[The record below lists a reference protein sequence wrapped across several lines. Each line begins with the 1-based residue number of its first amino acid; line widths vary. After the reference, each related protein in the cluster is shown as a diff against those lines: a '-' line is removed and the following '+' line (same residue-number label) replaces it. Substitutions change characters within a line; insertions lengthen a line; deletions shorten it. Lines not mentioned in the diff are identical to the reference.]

1 MSNEIM
7 RREMKEALDAGERAL
22 SSLRNAQEKL
32 NSAGN
37 WGLFDMFG
45 GGLFSTIMKRS
56 KMDDAQQLMEAAK
69 SDLKRFQRE
78 LKDVNIPLDL
88 RMEVGSFLSF
98 ADFFFDGFVADYL
111 VQSKISEAKEQV
123 SDAIIRV
130 EQILNELKRKMY
142 DINFQSET

>member
-22 SSLRNAQEKL
+22 SSLRKAQEKL

-69 SDLKRFQRE
+69 TDLKRLQRE

-130 EQILNELKRKMY
+130 EQILNELKRKM
-142 DINFQSET
+142 

>member
-1 MSNEIM
+1 MNEVM
-7 RREMKEALDAGERAL
+7 RREMQEAIVAGERAL
-22 SSLRNAQEKL
+22 SSLRSAHEKL

-37 WGLFDMFG
+37 WGIFDMFG

-56 KMDDAQQLMEAAK
+56 KMSDAQNLMENAK
-69 SDLKRFQRE
+69 SDLLRFQRE

-111 VQSKISEAKEQV
+111 VQTKISDAKSQV
-123 SDAIIRV
+123 SDAIYKV
-130 EQILNELKRKMY
+130 ERILNELKRNM
-142 DINFQSET
+142 

>member
-1 MSNEIM
+1 MMNEVM
-7 RREMKEALDAGERAL
+7 RREMQEAIVAGERAL
-22 SSLRNAQEKL
+22 SSLRSAHEKL

-37 WGLFDMFG
+37 WGIFDMFG

-56 KMDDAQQLMEAAK
+56 KMSDAQNLMENAK
-69 SDLKRFQRE
+69 SDLLRFQRE

-111 VQSKISEAKEQV
+111 VQTKISDAKSQV
-123 SDAIIRV
+123 SDAIYKV
-130 EQILNELKRKMY
+130 ERILNELKRNM
-142 DINFQSET
+142 

>member
-1 MSNEIM
+1 MMNEVM
-7 RREMKEALDAGERAL
+7 RREMQEAIIAGERAL
-22 SSLRNAQEKL
+22 SSLRSAHEKL

-56 KMDDAQQLMEAAK
+56 KMSDAQNLMENAK
-69 SDLKRFQRE
+69 SDLLRFQRE

-98 ADFFFDGFVADYL
+98 ADFLFDGFVADYL
-111 VQSKISEAKEQV
+111 VQTKISDAKTQV
-123 SDAIIRV
+123 SDAIYKV
-130 EQILNELKRKMY
+130 ERILNELKR
-142 DINFQSET
+142 QL

>member
-7 RREMKEALDAGERAL
+7 RREMKEAMDAGERAL
-22 SSLRNAQEKL
+22 TSLRNAQEKL

-69 SDLKRFQRE
+69 ADLKRFQRE

-130 EQILNELKRKMY
+130 EQILNELKRKM
-142 DINFQSET
+142 

>member
-69 SDLKRFQRE
+69 SALKRFQRE

-130 EQILNELKRKMY
+130 EQILNELKRKM
-142 DINFQSET
+142 

>member
-22 SSLRNAQEKL
+22 SSLKNAQEKL

-130 EQILNELKRKMY
+130 EQILDELKREM
-142 DINFQSET
+142 

>member
-22 SSLRNAQEKL
+22 SSLRKAQEKL

-56 KMDDAQQLMEAAK
+56 KMDDAQQLMEVAK
-69 SDLKRFQRE
+69 TDLKRLQRE

-130 EQILNELKRKMY
+130 EQILNELKRKM
-142 DINFQSET
+142 

>member
-22 SSLRNAQEKL
+22 SSLRKAQEKL

-88 RMEVGSFLSF
+88 RMEVGGFLSF

-130 EQILNELKRKMY
+130 EQILNELKRKM
-142 DINFQSET
+142 

>member
-22 SSLRNAQEKL
+22 SSFRNAQEKL

-130 EQILNELKRKMY
+130 EQILNELRRKM
-142 DINFQSET
+142 

>member
-1 MSNEIM
+1 MMKEVM
-7 RREMKEALDAGERAL
+7 RREMQEAIVAGERAL
-22 SSLRNAQEKL
+22 SSLRSAHEKL

-56 KMDDAQQLMEAAK
+56 KMSDAQNLMENAK
-69 SDLKRFQRE
+69 SDLLRFQRE

-111 VQSKISEAKEQV
+111 VQTKISDAKTQV
-123 SDAIIRV
+123 SDAIYKV
-130 EQILNELKRKMY
+130 ERILNELKRQM
-142 DINFQSET
+142 

>member
-1 MSNEIM
+1 MMKEVM
-7 RREMKEALDAGERAL
+7 RREMQEAIVAGERAL
-22 SSLRNAQEKL
+22 SSLRSAHEKL

-37 WGLFDMFG
+37 WGIFDMFG

-56 KMDDAQQLMEAAK
+56 KMSDAQNLMENAK
-69 SDLKRFQRE
+69 SDLLRFQRE

-111 VQSKISEAKEQV
+111 VQTKISDAKSQV
-123 SDAIIRV
+123 SDAIYKV
-130 EQILNELKRKMY
+130 ERILNELKRNM
-142 DINFQSET
+142 

>member
-69 SDLKRFQRE
+69 SDLN
-78 LKDVNIPLDL
+78 D
-88 RMEVGSFLSF
+88 
-98 ADFFFDGFVADYL
+98 
-111 VQSKISEAKEQV
+111 SKE
-123 SDAIIRV
+123 
-130 EQILNELKRKMY
+130 N
-142 DINFQSET
+142 

>member
-22 SSLRNAQEKL
+22 SSLRMAQKKL

-45 GGLFSTIMKRS
+45 GGLFSTIIKRS
-56 KMDDAQQLMEAAK
+56 KMDDAHELMETAK
-69 SDLKRFQRE
+69 LDLKRFQKE
-78 LKDVNIPLDL
+78 LKDVNVPLDK

-111 VQSKISEAKEQV
+111 VQSKISDAKEQV
-123 SDAIIRV
+123 LDAIIRV
-130 EQILNELKRKMY
+130 EQILNELKRKM
-142 DINFQSET
+142 

>member
-22 SSLRNAQEKL
+22 SSLRKAQEKL

-56 KMDDAQQLMEAAK
+56 KMDDAQQLMEVAK
-69 SDLKRFQRE
+69 TDLKRFQRE

-130 EQILNELKRKMY
+130 EQILNELRRKM
-142 DINFQSET
+142 

>member
-1 MSNEIM
+1 MNNEIM

-69 SDLKRFQRE
+69 TDLKRFQRE

-111 VQSKISEAKEQV
+111 VQSKISEAKEE
-123 SDAIIRV
+123 IC
-130 EQILNELKRKMY
+130 KRKKTSY
-142 DINFQSET
+142 FHPQIQ

>member
-22 SSLRNAQEKL
+22 SSLRKAQGKL

-130 EQILNELKRKMY
+130 EQILNELKRKM
-142 DINFQSET
+142 

>member
-1 MSNEIM
+1 MNEVM
-7 RREMKEALDAGERAL
+7 RREMQEAIIAGERAL
-22 SSLRNAQEKL
+22 SSLRSAHEKL

-56 KMDDAQQLMEAAK
+56 KMSDAQNLMENAK
-69 SDLKRFQRE
+69 SDLLRFQRE

-111 VQSKISEAKEQV
+111 VQTKISDAKTQV
-123 SDAIIRV
+123 SDAIYKV
-130 EQILNELKRKMY
+130 ERILNELKRQM
-142 DINFQSET
+142 

>member
-1 MSNEIM
+1 
-7 RREMKEALDAGERAL
+7 
-22 SSLRNAQEKL
+22 
-32 NSAGN
+32 
-37 WGLFDMFG
+37 
-45 GGLFSTIMKRS
+45 
-56 KMDDAQQLMEAAK
+56 MESAK

-130 EQILNELKRKMY
+130 EQILDELKREM
-142 DINFQSET
+142 

>member
-1 MSNEIM
+1 
-7 RREMKEALDAGERAL
+7 MKEAIDAGERAL
-22 SSLRNAQEKL
+22 ISLRMAQEKL

-45 GGLFSTIMKRS
+45 GGLFSTMIKRS
-56 KMDDAQQLMEAAK
+56 KMDDASKLMETAK
-69 SDLKRFQRE
+69 SDLKCFQKE
-78 LKDVNIPLDL
+78 LKDVNVPLDM

-111 VQSKISEAKEQV
+111 VQSKISDAKEQV

-130 EQILNELKRKMY
+130 EQILNELKRKM
-142 DINFQSET
+142 

>member
-1 MSNEIM
+1 
-7 RREMKEALDAGERAL
+7 
-22 SSLRNAQEKL
+22 
-32 NSAGN
+32 
-37 WGLFDMFG
+37 
-45 GGLFSTIMKRS
+45 
-56 KMDDAQQLMEAAK
+56 MEVAK
-69 SDLKRFQRE
+69 TDLKRLQRE

-130 EQILNELKRKMY
+130 EKILNELKRKM
-142 DINFQSET
+142 

>member
-22 SSLRNAQEKL
+22 SSLRKAQEKL

-69 SDLKRFQRE
+69 TNLKRFQRE
-78 LKDVNIPLDL
+78 LKDVNIPLDF

-130 EQILNELKRKMY
+130 EQILNELKRKM
-142 DINFQSET
+142 

>member
-7 RREMKEALDAGERAL
+7 RREMKEAMDAGERAL
-22 SSLRNAQEKL
+22 SSLRSAQEKL

-45 GGLFSTIMKRS
+45 GGLFSTMIKRS
-56 KMDDAQQLMEAAK
+56 KMDDAQNLMEAAK
-69 SDLKRFQRE
+69 TDLKRFQKE

-111 VQSKISEAKEQV
+111 VQSKISDAKEQV
-123 SDAIIRV
+123 SDAIFRV
-130 EQILNELKRKMY
+130 EQIMNELKRKM
-142 DINFQSET
+142 

>member
-7 RREMKEALDAGERAL
+7 RREMKEAMDAGERAL
-22 SSLRNAQEKL
+22 SSLRNAQRKL

-130 EQILNELKRKMY
+130 EQILSELKRKM
-142 DINFQSET
+142 

>member
-22 SSLRNAQEKL
+22 SSLRKAQEKL

-130 EQILNELKRKMY
+130 EQILSELKRKM
-142 DINFQSET
+142 

>member
-7 RREMKEALDAGERAL
+7 RREMKEAMDAGERAL
-22 SSLRNAQEKL
+22 SSLRNAQRKL

-37 WGLFDMFG
+37 WGLLDMFG

-123 SDAIIRV
+123 SDAIFRV
-130 EQILNELKRKMY
+130 EQILSELKRKM
-142 DINFQSET
+142 

>member
-1 MSNEIM
+1 
-7 RREMKEALDAGERAL
+7 MKEALDAGERAL
-22 SSLRNAQEKL
+22 SSLRKAQEKL

-45 GGLFSTIMKRS
+45 EGLFSTIMKRS
-56 KMDDAQQLMEAAK
+56 KMDDAQQLMEVAK
-69 SDLKRFQRE
+69 TDLKRFQRE

-130 EQILNELKRKMY
+130 EQIMNELKRKM
-142 DINFQSET
+142 